1 MREIRQSG
9 SEGGVA
15 QSNALLLPLSYE
27 VNFVDLCEQPCPG
40 GAGLL
45 GRHGLIQGVLGGCA
59 EAQGRLLLVV
69 LLPAL
74 WSQAGKVGPA
84 GPCATG
90 T

>member
-15 QSNALLLPLSYE
+15 QANALLLPLSYE

-45 GRHGLIQGVLGGCA
+45 GRYGLIHGVLGGCA
-59 EAQGRLLLVV
+59 EAWGCRSSIPSPSSSWHLCRLCE
-69 LLPAL
+69 AIAMA
-74 WSQAGKVGPA
+74 SI
-84 GPCATG
+84 
-90 T
+90 